1 MQSIN
6 LSKKKII
13 NIKINDKDCIMC
25 MDTLAIDHFQRT
37 NKIGLSKALELMK
50 KENTNIV
57 YKLICSFIREKSNNQ
72 ILGHNYFKQFD
83 DFQMVQVLQP
93 SLIELFEDMP
103 DAKNKS
109 EKK

>member
-1 MQSIN
+1 MQVIN

-13 NIKINDKDCIMC
+13 NIKINNKDCEMS

-57 YKLICSFIREKSNNQ
+57 YKLICSFIREKKTRQ
-72 ILGHNYFKQFD
+72 ILGHDYFKQFD
-83 DFQMVQVLQP
+83 DFQIIQNLQP
-93 SLIELFEDMP
+93 ALLELFEDMP
-103 DAKNKS
+103 AAKNET